1 LRIATKGDIRIHE
14 TTRESDV
21 ADMDA
26 GLSGEAATLA
36 RLASV
41 RAAQRKAFDAELPV
55 TRDVRA
61 DRLKRC
67 IAMMQ
72 AHGDDFARAMSEDF
86 GHRSHDQ
93 SMLTDIAASISP
105 ARQALKN
112 LDKWMRPERRS
123 VQFPLGLL
131 GASARVEYQPKG
143 VIGVISPWNFPV
155 QLTMAPL
162 AGILAAGN
170 RAMVKSSEFTPVT
183 AALFEEVAAKFFA
196 EDELA
201 FFSGGPDVGQAF
213 AKLPFDH
220 LIFTG
225 ATGVGRHILHAAA
238 DNLTPVTLELG
249 GKSPVIIGKSADMKQ
264 AAERIAIG
272 KMMNAGQ
279 ICLAPDY
286 LLVPAER
293 EQELIG
299 EMTRAVSVMYP
310 TLLTNDDYTSV
321 VNARH
326 RDRLRGYLDDA
337 RAKGGEVIEINP
349 ANEDFAA
356 SNGNKMPLY
365 LVRNPTEDMTVM
377 QEEIFGP
384 VLPIKTVS
392 SSDEA
397 IGYVNA
403 HDRPLG
409 LYYFGRDSAEEKRV
423 LERTI
428 SGGVTVNDV
437 IFHVSM
443 EDLPFGG
450 VGPSGMGSYHGHDGF
465 KTFSHAKSVYRQ
477 PKIDVAKLA
486 GLKPPYGKATRST
499 VAREMKQ

>member
-1 LRIATKGDIRIHE
+1 MANIDA
-14 TTRESDV
+14 V
-21 ADMDA
+21 A
-26 GLSGEAATLA
+26 GGEAATLA
-36 RLASV
+36 RMVGV
-41 RAAQRKAFDAELPV
+41 RVRQRSAFDAEMPV
-55 TRDVRA
+55 GADVRR

-72 AHGDDFARAMSEDF
+72 AHGVAFAKAMSEDF

-93 SMLTDIAASISP
+93 SMLTDIAASITP
-105 ARQALKN
+105 AKHALKN

-143 VIGVISPWNFPV
+143 VVGVIAPWNFPV
-155 QLTMAPL
+155 QLTMAPVV
-162 AGILAAGN
+162 GVFAAGN
-170 RAMVKSSEFTPVT
+170 RAMVKSSEFTPAT
-183 AALFEEVAAKFFA
+183 ATLFEAVAPEFFA

-249 GKSPVIIGKSADMKQ
+249 GKSPVIIGRSADMKQ

-286 LLVPAER
+286 LLVPQER
-293 EQELIG
+293 EAEIVGEL
-299 EMTRAVSVMYP
+299 TKAVSVMYP
-310 TLLTNDDYTSV
+310 TLLANDDYTSV

-337 RAKGGEVIEINP
+337 RAKGGEIVEINP
-349 ANEDFAA
+349 ATEDFAA

-365 LVRNPTEDMTVM
+365 LIRNPTDDMKVM

-384 VLPIKTVS
+384 VLPIKTVAS
-392 SSDEA
+392 TDEA
-397 IGYVNA
+397 VAYVNA

-409 LYYFGRDSAEEKRV
+409 LYYFGTDGAEEARV

-437 IFHVSM
+437 VFHVSM

-486 GLKPPYGKATRST
+486 GLKPPYGKATRNT
-499 VAREMKQ
+499 VAREMKP